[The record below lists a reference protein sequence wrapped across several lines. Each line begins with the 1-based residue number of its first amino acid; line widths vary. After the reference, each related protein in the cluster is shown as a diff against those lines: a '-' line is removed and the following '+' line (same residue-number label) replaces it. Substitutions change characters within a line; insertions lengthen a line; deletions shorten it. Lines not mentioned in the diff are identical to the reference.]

1 MGRSR
6 LPRFFIGKDSKRSVA
21 GEQKT
26 MNRYDELITD
36 LSRNVAPVAPARR
49 VNMLA
54 MTWFLLSAIYVVV
67 TTHMIGPARPGAF
80 VQLITEPRFLAECL
94 LGATAI
100 LWVSLLAFRAAIPAA
115 LTRQF
120 AAVGLVLMALWLA
133 QYLIGLVSPALEP
146 SMVGKR
152 NYCYLETMV
161 YAVPP
166 ILAGLFLI
174 RRLYPLRYVRT
185 AMSLSL
191 AAGMLPA
198 LYMQLACMYEP
209 AHILS
214 LHILPGLLMVL
225 AGAAI
230 ASLWRQ
236 RRVAF
241 NDR

>member
-1 MGRSR
+1 MTVQLIPVEG
-6 LPRFFIGKDSKRSVA
+6 IGEITKGDDLASVILESMAA
-21 GEQKT
+21 GG
-26 MNRYDELITD
+26 
-36 LSRNVAPVAPARR
+36 LSLQDGDV
-49 VNMLA
+49 
-54 MTWFLLSAIYVVV
+54 VVV
-67 TTHMIGPARPGAF
+67 THIFGPARAGAF
-80 VQLITEPRFLAECL
+80 SQLATEPRFLLESL
-94 LGATAI
+94 LGAAAI
-100 LWVSLLAFRAAIPAA
+100 LWTSLLAFRAAIPAA